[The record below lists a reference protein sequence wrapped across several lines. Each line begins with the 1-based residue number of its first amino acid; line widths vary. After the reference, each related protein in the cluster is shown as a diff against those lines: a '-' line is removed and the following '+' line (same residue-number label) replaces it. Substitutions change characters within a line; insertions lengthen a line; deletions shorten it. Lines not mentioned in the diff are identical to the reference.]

1 MKKLL
6 TIVSMLFLVALSTV
20 VFAQDDVTRK
30 SVNVSGFHAI
40 QASGIASVYLTK
52 GSQEKVE
59 VEINEKYREFT
70 KVSVDDQ
77 VLNIK
82 LDLKDR
88 GNRRD
93 YEDLKFKVYVTYK
106 TLDALT
112 GSGATNFHTQ
122 NKLTTPKLTLDVS
135 GANNSTLDLDAGELK
150 VEASGAANIKLSGQ
164 ADKFAI
170 DANGACN
177 IKAYELKATQV
188 KAEVSGVSNAY
199 VMAEKKLD
207 VKADGLSHV
216 NYKGNPQIGV
226 REVSKMSSVHKQ

>member
-6 TIVSMLFLVALSTV
+6 TIVSILLVALTNT
-20 VFAQDDVTRK
+20 VFAQDEITRK

-59 VEINEKYREFT
+59 VEINEKYREF
-70 KVSVDDQ
+70 VRISVDDQ

-82 LDLKDR
+82 LEIKDR

-93 YEDLKFKVYVTYK
+93 FEDLKFKVYVTYK
-106 TLDALT
+106 SLDELS

-122 NKLTTPKLTLDVS
+122 NKLTASKLKLNVS
-135 GANNSTLDLDAGELK
+135 GANNSTLDLDAGEFK
-150 VEASGAANIKLSGQ
+150 VEASGAANIKLSGS
-164 ADKFAI
+164 ADKLAI

-177 IKAYELKATQV
+177 IKAYDLKATNVHAQ
-188 KAEVSGVSNAY
+188 VSGVSNAY
-199 VMAEKKLD
+199 VTAQKKLD
-207 VKADGLSHV
+207 VKAHGLSHV
-216 NYKGNPQIGV
+216 NYKGNPEIGV
-226 REVSKMSSVHKQ
+226 KEVSKMSSLHKQ

>member
-6 TIVSMLFLVALSTV
+6 TIVSIFLVALTNT
-20 VFAQDDVTRK
+20 VFAQDEITRK

-59 VEINEKYREFT
+59 VEINEKYREF
-70 KVSVDDQ
+70 VRISVDDQ

-82 LDLKDR
+82 LEIKDR

-93 YEDLKFKVYVTYK
+93 FEDLKFKVYVTYK
-106 TLDALT
+106 SLDELS

-122 NKLTTPKLTLDVS
+122 NKLTASKLKLNVS
-135 GANNSTLDLDAGELK
+135 GANNSTLDLDAGEFK
-150 VEASGAANIKLSGQ
+150 VEASGAANIKLSGS
-164 ADKFAI
+164 ADKLAI

-177 IKAYELKATQV
+177 IKAYDLKATNVHAQ
-188 KAEVSGVSNAY
+188 VSGVSNAY
-199 VMAEKKLD
+199 VTAQKKLD

-216 NYKGNPQIGV
+216 NYKGNPEIGV
-226 REVSKMSSVHKQ
+226 KEVSKMSSLHKQ